1 MFKSQNI
8 LLINPPVYDFA
19 AYDLW
24 AKPLGLLYLSS
35 ILKQQNINVTLFDYM
50 DRHHDIY
57 TENSPKEAEYIFP
70 KSDSNIYGCGHYIKK
85 EIIKPD
91 VIKNIK
97 RKYFR
102 FGIPEQEA
110 EKFFLNL
117 KNNKKIDMII
127 IGSIMTY
134 WYLGVAESAGLLRN
148 IFPDVPII
156 LGGVYATLCEEHAKT
171 LYGIDEVVTGSM
183 INFNEI
189 FKKYNLNA
197 QIDCDFIKFP
207 TPDYSYY
214 KNTEYIALK
223 TSVGCP
229 FKCSYCAQYV
239 LNKNGYSVKNPLT
252 IKQEIECL
260 FSSNL
265 QIFQSSNPPLFNIAF
280 YDDALLFNADNSIKI
295 LLKEF
300 TKENKKFYFH
310 TPNGLH
316 ARFVD
321 EELAELMFNA
331 KFVQPRFSLE
341 TSNAEEQKNS
351 NNKVSNKE
359 YERTIN
365 FLRKAG
371 YKDGEY
377 ITYLLMGMPGQS
389 IENVKESIKYVHSL
403 GSRISLSEYSPI
415 PYTKDWQ
422 TLDDNLK
429 KDPLTQNNTFF
440 VSLNKDYEKLQELK
454 LLAKELNKKLQKTT

>member
-1 MFKSQNI
+1 MNTHSI

-35 ILKQQNINVTLFDYM
+35 ILKQQNIDVSVFDYM
-50 DRHHDIY
+50 DRNHDIC
-57 TENSPKEAEYIFP
+57 TGNSPAPEYVFP
-70 KSDSNIYGCGHYIKK
+70 RSGSNIYGCGHYIKK
-85 EIIKPD
+85 EITKPAA
-91 VIKNIK
+91 IKNIK

-102 FGIPEQEA
+102 FGIPEQQA
-110 EKFFLNL
+110 EDFFVNL
-117 KNNKKIDMII
+117 KNTKSPDMII

-134 WYLGVAESAGLLRN
+134 WYSGVSEAAGILKK
-148 IFPDVPII
+148 IFPNVPII
-156 LGGVYATLCEEHAKT
+156 LGGVYATLCERHAKNI
-171 LYGIDEVVTGSM
+171 YGIDEVVPGALV
-183 INFNEI
+183 NFNSV
-189 FKKYNLNA
+189 FKKYNFNVN
-197 QIDCDFIKFP
+197 INYDFANFP
-207 TPDYSYY
+207 APDYSYY
-214 KNTEYIALK
+214 KNKEYIVLK
-223 TSVGCP
+223 TSIGCP

-239 LNKNGYSVKNPLT
+239 LNKTGYSVKNPLI
-252 IKQEIECL
+252 IKKEIETL
-260 FSSNL
+260 TSSKPSVRNV
-265 QIFQSSNPPLFNIAF
+265 AF

-300 TKENKKFYFH
+300 AKDGKQFYFH

-321 EELAELMFNA
+321 EELATLMFNA

-341 TSNAEEQKNS
+341 TSNVEEQKNS
-351 NNKVSNKE
+351 NNKVSNRE

-365 FLRKAG
+365 LLHKVG
-371 YKDGEY
+371 YGDGEY

-389 IENVKESIKYVHSL
+389 IENIKESIKYVHSL

-422 TLDDNLK
+422 SVSEDLK
-429 KDPLTQNNTFF
+429 RDPLTQNNTFF
-440 VSLNKDYEKLQELK
+440 ISLNKDYDKLQELK
-454 LLAKELNKKLQKTT
+454 LLAKELNKKL